1 MYKTKKVRNVN
12 NRIKI
17 NKSKRRTNKSYIR
30 RTMKERFKQA
40 QKEQSEKRKN
50 RIRNEDFILGFL
62 PNLITVNSENTHTQ
76 T

>member
-1 MYKTKKVRNVN
+1 
-12 NRIKI
+12 
-17 NKSKRRTNKSYIR
+17 
-30 RTMKERFKQA
+30 MKERFKQA

-76 T
+76 TVSIDGARRRLYMSSEVGKD